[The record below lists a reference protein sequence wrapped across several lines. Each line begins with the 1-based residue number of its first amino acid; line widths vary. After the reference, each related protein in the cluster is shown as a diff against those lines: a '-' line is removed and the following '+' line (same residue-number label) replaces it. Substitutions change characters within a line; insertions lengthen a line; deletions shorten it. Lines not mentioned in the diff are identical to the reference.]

1 MLDSRSSACRIH
13 DNDKVRDSSEVS
25 NPPLFFVLYK
35 ALAGLLCHRKKIVFG
50 SFNIGCPPIPICGGG
65 FSDVSLMLPIF
76 RPDGGL
82 LALILRN
89 FNNVMIAENLLFQSD
104 EGFIRIP
111 IWGHI
116 PLSGPLKKIL
126 SHPSFLRLKGIRQLS
141 FSQQVYPGANH
152 TRFEHSIGVYHLMK
166 LILQRMLTSPLA
178 LKLQD
183 DTFRFDDHNC
193 RTILAASLLH
203 DIGHYPHAHVIE
215 EQTPR
220 CKGEPVFSHH
230 EKLSSHFIFEENP
243 ATPTIAEILQ
253 EEWKVSPELVIN
265 LIADGSANQFGKLIS
280 GTLDPDKMD
289 YLMRDAHHCNIP
301 YGSID
306 IERLIESFVP
316 DPERK
321 RFAITEKGIAPL
333 ESLLFAK
340 YMMMRNVYWHHTS
353 RSLSAMLRRLLQDI
367 SSEELVS
374 PAALRELFYSNAD
387 DRVLYEL
394 KRLMPDAGHPL
405 VALLEDILM
414 RRVYKRSITVQPYHP
429 DTSLADEQWF
439 IYNSDSEM
447 RRDMEKSIC
456 RFLNQRYH
464 LDLQGHE
471 VLIDPPSKKDIFD
484 YADLKELRVYPT
496 RSTHTHYSQQ
506 LESEYIRFDDLHE
519 SVFQSDF
526 ILSFERYTKK
536 FRVLCR
542 PDLVEQ
548 IVESREEI
556 MGMLKP

>member
-1 MLDSRSSACRIH
+1 
-13 DNDKVRDSSEVS
+13 
-25 NPPLFFVLYK
+25 
-35 ALAGLLCHRKKIVFG
+35 
-50 SFNIGCPPIPICGGG
+50 
-65 FSDVSLMLPIF
+65 
-76 RPDGGL
+76 
-82 LALILRN
+82 
-89 FNNVMIAENLLFQSD
+89 MIAEHLLFQSD
-104 EGFIRIP
+104 GGFIRIP

-141 FSQQVYPGANH
+141 FSQQVYPGATH

-178 LKLQD
+178 LSLQD
-183 DTFRFDDHNC
+183 DTFKFDDHNC
-193 RTILAASLLH
+193 RVLLSACLLH
-203 DIGHYPHAHVIE
+203 DIGHFPHAHIIE
-215 EQTPR
+215 EQIPL
-220 CKGEPVFSHH
+220 CEAIPVFSHH
-230 EKLSSHFIFEENP
+230 EELCKRFIFEKNQGV
-243 ATPTIAEILQ
+243 PTIAEILHD
-253 EEWKVSPELVIN
+253 EWKVSPESVIK
-265 LIADGSANQFGKLIS
+265 LITGSSGTRFSKLIS

-316 DPERK
+316 DPQRE

-367 SSEELVS
+367 AGEGILS
-374 PAALRELFYSNAD
+374 PDTLRELFYGNAD

-394 KRLMPDAGHPL
+394 KSLISGNNHP
-405 VALLEDILM
+405 VGALLEDILM
-414 RRVYKRSITVQPYHP
+414 RRVYKRAITVQPYLQETARE
-429 DTSLADEQWF
+429 DDRWF
-439 IYNSDSEM
+439 TYNSDQKF
-447 RRDMEKSIC
+447 RRSMELKIC
-456 RFLNQRYH
+456 DLLNKRYH
-464 LDLQGHE
+464 LGLHGHE

-496 RSTHTHYSQQ
+496 RSEHIHYNLQ
-506 LESEYIRFDDLHE
+506 LKSEYIRFDDLNE
-519 SVFQSDF
+519 SVFRSDF
-526 ILSFERYTKK
+526 ILAFERYTKK
-536 FRVLCR
+536 FRLLCR
-542 PDLVEQ
+542 PDLVEC

-556 MGMLKP
+556 MSMLQR